1 MEIIRFKNDKTIYL
15 VELKKVNPNVMSIGF
30 QDSIPASYLN
40 GFEQVGVTNGT
51 TEGDYLEYTTLYREY
66 EDKPLEI
73 ELSCDGSVYIPPE
86 PVPEPEPEPPY
97 VPTLD
102 EVKAGKKTE
111 IGNTCKTVIF
121 GGFEVELSTGREHF
135 TLNYDDQLNLFGKQ
149 MQLARGDEKI
159 EYHQSTSPTAPCMY
173 YSAEDMAAII
183 NAAMTF
189 KTYHTTYCNALNVW
203 IDECEDKETVEA
215 IYYGVTVPEKYQ
227 SDVLRDYIQQLNL

>member
-1 MEIIRFKNDKTIYL
+1 MEIIRFKNDTVVHL
-15 VELKKVNPNVMSIGF
+15 VELKKVNANVMSITF
-30 QDSIPASYLN
+30 QESIPDSYLN
-40 GFEQVGVTNGT
+40 GFEQIGVYNGVV
-51 TEGDYLEYTTLYREY
+51 EGDYLNYTTLYRKDEN
-66 EDKPLEI
+66 KPLEI
-73 ELSCDGSVYIPPE
+73 ELSCNGSVYVPPE

-102 EVKAGKKTE
+102 EVKTGKKTE
-111 IGNTCKTVIF
+111 ISATCKSVIF
-121 GGFEVELSTGREHF
+121 GGFEVELSAGREHF

-173 YSAEDMAAII
+173 YSAEDMTTII

-203 IDECEDKETVEA
+203 IDECEDKESVEA
-215 IYYGVTVPEKYQ
+215 IYYGITIPEKYQ
-227 SDVLRDYIQQLNL
+227 SDVLRDYIQQLSL